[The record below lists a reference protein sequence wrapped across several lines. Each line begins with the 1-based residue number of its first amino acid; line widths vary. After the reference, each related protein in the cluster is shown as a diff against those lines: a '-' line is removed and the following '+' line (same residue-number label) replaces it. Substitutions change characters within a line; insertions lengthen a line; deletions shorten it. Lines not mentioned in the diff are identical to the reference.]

1 MTTITTDQRLDP
13 MNSSTSTT
21 TILPTLRP
29 AGQRSLASLA
39 GHAPRT
45 STISPNPSVVSDAD
59 DPHVEETPSRPL
71 KVCHVSLTLKTGGLE
86 RLLVDFARRH
96 DHDRAEL
103 TFLAMRDIG
112 PFAEYIRETGCEVHQ
127 LKTRGR
133 LAQFQEMSAFFKA
146 HQFDVIHTHN
156 TYPHLYATLAARWSG
171 VPVVVNTRHGQR
183 LGHNW
188 RANLQYRFTSRLV
201 DRIIAVSD
209 DAARLCLNEDRLPAS
224 VVARIWNGID
234 PAQFAWRGS
243 SQELSAITVCRLSA
257 EKDIGTLLKAVDRVR
272 RVHPT
277 FQLIIVGD
285 GAERPHLEQ
294 LAAQLDLANHVSF
307 LGERHDIPELLAQAG
322 FFVSSSLS
330 EGISLTLLEAMAVG
344 LPVVATAV
352 GGNPEIILPGVTGQL
367 APAADPEQLASAML
381 EICQHR
387 NDWLAM
393 GAAGRERVQE
403 FFHIDRMIDDYTRLY
418 ETLLAE
424 KSRRR

>member
-1 MTTITTDQRLDP
+1 M
-13 MNSSTSTT
+13 
-21 TILPTLRP
+21 
-29 AGQRSLASLA
+29 
-39 GHAPRT
+39 
-45 STISPNPSVVSDAD
+45 
-59 DPHVEETPSRPL
+59 
-71 KVCHVSLTLKTGGLE
+71 
-86 RLLVDFARRH
+86 
-96 DHDRAEL
+96 
-103 TFLAMRDIG
+103 
-112 PFAEYIRETGCEVHQ
+112 
-127 LKTRGR
+127 
-133 LAQFQEMSAFFKA
+133 
-146 HQFDVIHTHN
+146 
-156 TYPHLYATLAARWSG
+156 
-171 VPVVVNTRHGQR
+171 
-183 LGHNW
+183 
-188 RANLQYRFTSRLV
+188 
-201 DRIIAVSD
+201 
-209 DAARLCLNEDRLPAS
+209 
-224 VVARIWNGID
+224 
-234 PAQFAWRGS
+234 
-243 SQELSAITVCRLSA
+243 
-257 EKDIGTLLKAVDRVR
+257 
-272 RVHPT
+272 
-277 FQLIIVGD
+277 GD

-424 KSRRR
+424 KSKRR